1 MRFTVSSSELLKVV
15 LTVQKAIPAKA
26 SDAILN
32 NYLFELSGNTLTV
45 TASDKEIT
53 IRSIVE
59 VDSAEKAGRIAVPS
73 KQISDLLKE
82 LPDVPVTI
90 ATVSDNAFNCAWGG
104 NGESTLPYYN
114 PDDYPTIKSAEEN
127 ATEITIPSDVLS
139 EGIGST
145 VYACSNDEARAIMNS
160 IFFDIKPESTTLVA
174 SDLQKLVCYTTAEV
188 TAPAPCS
195 FNLNKRHAAVLKAIL
210 GKDDSPVSVKFD
222 DKFAVFSFGQI
233 TVICC
238 LVVGKYPDYTTIIP
252 KNNSN
257 ILSINRVQ
265 FLNTVRRISVCAEKS
280 SNHVKLDLTP
290 GSLEISAQDLGFE
303 IQAHEKISCQYNG
316 EDLTIGFKSPHL
328 IDMLGNLSCETL
340 VMKFADRRR
349 SALIMPSPE
358 EEQNENVFGIIMP
371 VMVR

>member
-1 MRFTVSSSELLKVV
+1 MKFTVSSSELLRVV

-26 SDAILN
+26 TDAILN

-53 IRSIVE
+53 IRDIVE
-59 VDSAEKAGRIAVPS
+59 VDSAEEEGRIAVPS

-90 ATVSDNAFNCAWGG
+90 ATVNDSAFNCAWGG

-114 PDDYPTIKSAEEN
+114 PDDYPTIKSAEGD
-127 ATEITIPSDVLS
+127 ATVISMPAEILS

-160 IFFDIKPESTTLVA
+160 IYFDIKPDSTTFVA
-174 SDLQKLVCYTTAEV
+174 SDLQKLVCYTTADV
-188 TAPAPCS
+188 KASTACS
-195 FNLNKRHAAVLKAIL
+195 FNLNKRHAAVVKAIL
-210 GKDDSPVSVKFD
+210 GKDDTTVEIRFD
-222 DKFAVFSFGQI
+222 DKFAELKSGNVTI
-233 TVICC
+233 ICC
-238 LVVGKYPDYTTIIP
+238 LVRGKYPDYTTIIP

-257 ILSINRVQ
+257 ILSISRVQ
-265 FLNTVRRISVCAEKS
+265 LLNTIRRISVCAEKS
-280 SNHVKLDLTP
+280 SNHVKLDLT
-290 GSLEISAQDLGFE
+290 SDCLEISAQDLGFE
-303 IQAHEKISCQYNG
+303 IQAHEKVSCQYNG

-328 IDMLGNLSCETL
+328 IEMLSNLSCETL

-349 SALIMPSPE
+349 SALIMPSAE
-358 EEQNENVFGIIMP
+358 EEQKDKVFGIVMP